1 MPVSLAATSVIAPAL
16 DGVNL
21 TGVYDEYV
29 ALIPTLIPIA
39 VSCIAIKKGIGFLLS
54 TLQSA

>member
-1 MPVSLAATSVIAPAL
+1 METTSVIAPAL
-16 DGVNL
+16 NGVDL